1 MSTQSTISNWLPDTR
16 TLSILDTPT
25 PASHYSNFTQA
36 VLSIA
41 NDSRVVSNLADCG
54 NNLPSS
60 STYYD
65 SLT

>member
-1 MSTQSTISNWLPDTR
+1 
-16 TLSILDTPT
+16 LDTPT

-36 VLSIA
+36 VLSTA

-60 STYYD
+60 LTCYD
-65 SLT
+65 GLT